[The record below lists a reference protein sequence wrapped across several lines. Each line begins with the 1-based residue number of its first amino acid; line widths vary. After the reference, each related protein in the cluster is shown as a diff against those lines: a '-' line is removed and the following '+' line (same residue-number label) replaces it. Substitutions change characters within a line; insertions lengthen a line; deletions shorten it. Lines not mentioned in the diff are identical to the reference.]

1 MGLGHGPCSI
11 IRLDLLCRPCVILK
25 SRCYTSRTMEH
36 FKEVKRA
43 TAANTGFV
51 EHSITN
57 ITGFILLDTTDM
69 DHGRSSE
76 ENL

>member
-1 MGLGHGPCSI
+1 
-11 IRLDLLCRPCVILK
+11 
-25 SRCYTSRTMEH
+25 MEH